1 MLGKAF
7 FKNLFYKDSALLIN
21 VSRYVLTKK
30 KKWEAISEILEQDKV
45 LSISLINSGIAY
57 IKLY

>member
-30 KKWEAISEILEQDKV
+30 KKWEAISEILAQDKV
-45 LSISLINSGIAY
+45 LSNSLINSGIAY